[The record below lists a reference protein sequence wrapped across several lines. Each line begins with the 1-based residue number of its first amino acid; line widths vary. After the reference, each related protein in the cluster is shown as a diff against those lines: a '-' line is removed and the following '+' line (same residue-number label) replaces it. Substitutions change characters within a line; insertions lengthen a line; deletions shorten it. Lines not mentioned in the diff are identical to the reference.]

1 MIVLSEPER
10 KQRLDFLTFSPGGTQ
25 LAAAGKG
32 SWLSLWKLD
41 APNEPQRFFE
51 TDYSLACV
59 SSVAFWDNDHVL
71 ASCGR
76 AVLRV
81 QPLNPV
87 AEAISYPSTGH
98 LVELAVVPRD
108 RRVIGINHRF
118 MPGFAGQPH
127 GTDSYQTWTLAN
139 GRELQPGWCHEP
151 H

>member
-10 KQRLDFLTFSPGGTQ
+10 KQRLDCIAFSPDGTQ

-41 APNEPQRFFE
+41 VPNEPLRFFE

-59 SSVAFWDNDHVL
+59 SSVAFWDNNTLL

-76 AVLRV
+76 AGLRV

-87 AEAISYPSTGH
+87 ADAISYPSTGH
-98 LVELAVVPRD
+98 LVELAVIPRD
-108 RRVIGINHRF
+108 RRVIG
-118 MPGFAGQPH
+118 
-127 GTDSYQTWTLAN
+127 
-139 GRELQPGWCHEP
+139 
-151 H
+151 